1 MFNDVC
7 PRAGWSQGCFH
18 AKKYIS
24 YISISSNSNGTTI
37 FKLMICIAFYL
48 RSTLGG
54 DIANKVHVGD
64 AHANTTPRHSR
75 TAVGAILLLIRLKTQ
90 DRRTQSVKK
99 RKHHKQIPMHT
110 PWLGHTKKNRANSI
124 LPSPSGFSAPP
135 LLESFVLY
143 CPSWFPGVKSEAKQP
158 CSLGPLTGHWELF
171 TWYGM
176 MNTARNPPKLM
187 DTPVFLHV
195 FCRAS
200 LIVFCSI
207 TSILRYSA
215 DIFIHLSYI
224 KYDKIQIP
232 MHMKPNK
239 TVHDSAPWLLH
250 FVQLARRWWMGASGS
265 AEQLEPSCWWH
276 PHIKPGSVYER
287 HTVTH
292 GYTSYA
298 GIPFTSSSFAKK
310 IGESFVLLWS
320 RWLPD
325 AFIFWLVVANLPERK
340 LGLCERMDG
349 LMDDIQKKL
358 TI

>member
-1 MFNDVC
+1 MPTPTPPQGIAARPWGRSFFWFAWD
-7 PRAGWSQGCFH
+7 AGQDDTECEKKKTSQTNTH
-18 AKKYIS
+18 AH
-24 YISISSNSNGTTI
+24 TMT
-37 FKLMICIAFYL
+37 
-48 RSTLGG
+48 
-54 DIANKVHVGD
+54 
-64 AHANTTPRHSR
+64 R
-75 TAVGAILLLIRLKTQ
+75 TY
-90 DRRTQSVKK
+90 
-99 RKHHKQIPMHT
+99 
-110 PWLGHTKKNRANSI
+110 KKNRANSI

-171 TWYGM
+171 TCYGM

-187 DTPVFLHV
+187 DTPIFLHV

-239 TVHDSAPWLLH
+239 TVHDSTPWLLH

-276 PHIKPGSVYER
+276 LHIKPGSVYER
-287 HTVTH
+287 HTVIH
-292 GYTSYA
+292 GYTSYT